1 MRVLL
6 LPIDSGLVKSV
17 FQLRMGD
24 GGRVL
29 PTDWKVWRHC
39 NMCYDPTT
47 LHFRLFTWEKNH
59 RLFTNI
65 GQYNN
70 IICPL
75 KAARRVASDKNLL
88 VVCLLSLCTSLYA
101 VIISKDGDILSIILH
116 CMRASTFL
124 IFVQEAMELSRE
136 GTHFILRI
144 FLMWMRRLWGD
155 MEPTPSCSGQEGGC
169 VDMAEVSASTNIDL

>member
-24 GGRVL
+24 ACCLLMGR
-29 PTDWKVWRHC
+29 
-39 NMCYDPTT
+39 YDAIVTCVM
-47 LHFRLFTWEKNH
+47 TWLLCIFGSSHGEKNH
-59 RLFTNI
+59 RLFTKI

-75 KAARRVASDKNLL
+75 KAAWRVASDKNLL

-144 FLMWMRRLWGD
+144 FLMWMLRLWGD

-169 VDMAEVSASTNIDL
+169 VDLAEVSASTNIDL